1 MTLRSAQSRGWA
13 TPESTVLVG
22 GSAGGFTA
30 LGVIAA
36 DPGAAAA
43 AVVSYPVTDL
53 LDLAARSHR
62 FERHYMHS
70 LVGALPDAAD
80 RFRARSPVGF
90 ADRLAR
96 RPLLIM
102 HGDSDPVVSV
112 DHSTVLA
119 ERVRAAG
126 GVVELTVYPGEGHGF
141 RQTANQ
147 LDEYARIESFLA
159 RHVPE
164 QLVR

>member
-1 MTLRSAQSRGWA
+1 
-13 TPESTVLVG
+13 
-22 GSAGGFTA
+22 
-30 LGVIAA
+30 
-36 DPGAAAA
+36 
-43 AVVSYPVTDL
+43 
-53 LDLAARSHR
+53 
-62 FERHYMHS
+62 
-70 LVGALPDAAD
+70 
-80 RFRARSPVGF
+80 
-90 ADRLAR
+90 
-96 RPLLIM
+96 M